1 MSLSSLQNKI
11 SEAFTKKF
19 SEKSSE
25 TVVKNAEKTVEA
37 GIGDATKVIGEKT
50 SQKLTTETI
59 KLSKDALSKGK
70 LSSLMNVS
78 FVEDAVVKEVVS
90 KTGDLTSKDA
100 VKMIEQA
107 NKKYAEKTPELVA
120 LKYRSMSESP
130 FAFDRATDYL
140 FVSNV
145 QGSKQ
150 LQTKV
155 KIPIAQDI
163 HLENFGTYKTGEGKV
178 AFGIN
183 DFDEAVVAPYT
194 WDLARVGSSIRLA
207 AKQNGLSE
215 KEGKELVEIF
225 AKDYVDGL
233 KKFQEKTDK
242 VSEPLT
248 KSKTFGKHVE
258 KTIKTSEEA
267 SQKDFV
273 KELTKDGKFIFNDKI
288 RPISPEVK
296 KEIEAGIKAYAK
308 GRPEGADFFKIKDS
322 AFIIAGKG
330 SLGRE
335 RYVVLLEGAGKGKK
349 EQVVLELKEAVQPN
363 SINALGKQTG
373 NQAQRVIDATK
384 NFQPS
389 SDPFLGVTRMNG
401 KDFFV
406 REVSPSNNKVPIEKL
421 NTFSEF
427 KDYVESVALVVS
439 KAHATS
445 GKTNEI
451 ISDVGSKKELA
462 EKIGDFSQSYLDKVQ
477 DYFKEFKKANK

>member
-1 MSLSSLQNKI
+1 MSLIGSL
-11 SEAFTKKF
+11 EARF
-19 SEKSSE
+19 SESFEKKLSE
-25 TVVKNAEKTVEA
+25 K
-37 GIGDATKVIGEKT
+37 
-50 SQKLTTETI
+50 TTETTVKKVESGVVGASKKASEKI
-59 KLSKDALSKGK
+59 TEETVQLSRAALSQGK
-70 LSSLMNVS
+70 LSSLVNMP
-78 FVEDAVVKEVVS
+78 FVEEMVVKEVS
-90 KTGDLTSKDA
+90 AKTGELTSKDA

-107 NKKYAEKTPELVA
+107 NKKYVEKTPDLVA

-145 QGSKQ
+145 QNAKQ

-163 HLENFGTYKTGEGKV
+163 HLENFGTYKTSEGKV

-215 KEGKELVEIF
+215 KEGKDLVEVF
-225 AKDYVDGL
+225 VRDYVDGL

-242 VSEPLT
+242 IAETLT
-248 KSKTFGKHVE
+248 KSNSLGDSVE
-258 KTIKTSEEA
+258 KTIKLSESA
-267 SQKDFV
+267 SQKDFI
-273 KELTKDGKFIFNDKI
+273 KELTKDSKFVFNDKI
-288 RPISPEVK
+288 RPISSEVK
-296 KEIEAGIKAYAK
+296 KEVESGVKAYAK
-308 GRPEGADFFKIKDS
+308 GRSEGSDFFKIKDS

-349 EQVVLELKEAVQPN
+349 EQVILELKEAVQPN

-373 NQAQRVIDATK
+373 NQAQRVVDAAK
-384 NFQPS
+384 NFQPAT
-389 SDPFLGVTRMNG
+389 DPFLGVTKING

-406 REVSPSNNKVPIEKL
+406 RELSPSNNKVELEKL

-427 KDYVESVALVVS
+427 KDYVESIALVVS

-445 GKTNEI
+445 GKTGEI
-451 ISDVGSKKELA
+451 ISDIGNKKELA
-462 EKIGDFSQSYLDKVQ
+462 EKIGDFSQNYLEKVQ
-477 DYFKEFKKANK
+477 AYFNEFKKTTK

>member
-1 MSLSSLQNKI
+1 MSIIGLEAKI
-11 SEAFTKKF
+11 YEAFGKRF
-19 SEKSSE
+19 SEKGTE
-25 TVVKNAEKTVEA
+25 TAVKRVEKTVESGVA
-37 GIGDATKVIGEKT
+37 DASKKVGEGTAEKV
-50 SQKLTTETI
+50 TEETV
-59 KLSKDALSKGK
+59 KLSREALSKGK
-70 LSSLMNVS
+70 LSSLTNVS
-78 FVEDAVVKEVVS
+78 FVEDVAVQATSSKAGEV
-90 KTGDLTSKDA
+90 TSKDA
-100 VKMIEQA
+100 VKMIKEA
-107 NKKYAEKTPELVA
+107 NKKYTERTPELVEI
-120 LKYRSMSESP
+120 KYRSMSESP

-140 FVSNV
+140 FVANV
-145 QGSKQ
+145 QNAKQ

-178 AFGIN
+178 GFGIN

-215 KEGKELVEIF
+215 KEGKELVESF

-233 KKFQEKTDK
+233 KKFQEKPDK
-242 VSEPLT
+242 IAEPLT

-258 KTIKTSEEA
+258 NTIKASEEV
-267 SQKDFV
+267 SQKDFI
-273 KELTKDGKFIFNDKI
+273 KEFTKDGKFVFNDKI
-288 RPISPEVK
+288 RPISAEVK

-322 AFIIAGKG
+322 AFMIAGKG

-335 RYVVLLEGAGKGKK
+335 RYVVLLEGTGKGKK
-349 EQVVLELKEAVQPN
+349 EQVILELKEAVQPN
-363 SINALGKQTG
+363 SVSALGKQAG
-373 NQAQRVIDATK
+373 NQAQRVVDAAK
-384 NFQPS
+384 KFQPS
-389 SDPFLGVTRMNG
+389 ADPFLGVTRMNG

-427 KDYVESVALVVS
+427 RDFVESIALVVA

-445 GKTNEI
+445 GRTGEI
-451 ISDVGSKKELA
+451 LADVGGKKGLA
-462 EKIGDFSQSYLDKVQ
+462 EKIGDFSSEYLGKVQ
-477 DYFKEFKKANK
+477 DYFKEFKKTTK